1 MLRLV
6 IGDLLTKRPNA
17 KKVETFLS
25 KQLREKVDSLTID
38 AKIKSK

>member
-6 IGDLLTKRPNA
+6 VGDLLNKRPNA